1 MAKEFLQSSEWKN
14 FQASVGRKT
23 FNIPTSPQPSPYKGE
38 GEFGFHANIIE
49 HELAIVGKYFYI
61 PRGPI
66 MSVEAKFDFNE
77 LINLAKKNKA
87 GWIRIEP
94 KNEELL
100 EIIKKN
106 IKYKIQ
112 KSPHDV
118 QPKEIFVIDIAKSEE
133 ELLAEM
139 KPKTRYNIKL
149 AEKKGLK
156 IFNNNDEKYIKEFLR
171 LTKIMAKR
179 QGINPH
185 AENYYRKM
193 LETIPGDILKLYFAQ
208 YQGKIIA
215 ANLVIFFDK
224 TCIYLHGASDDN
236 FRNVMAP
243 YLLQWKQ
250 ICDAKKA
257 GCVQYDF
264 GGVKNSPHPNPLLSK
279 ERGRNAEE
287 SPSPYQGEGG
297 RRPDE
302 VNSWQGITKFKLG
315 FSPKTALTIF
325 PGSYDIIVDNKKYL
339 VYKILQKLK
348 NIF

>member
-1 MAKEFLQSSEWKN
+1 MWAKEWAWHCEVWERNNFMSKEFLQSSEWKN

-23 FNIPTSPQPSPYKGE
+23 FNISGE
-38 GEFGFHANIIE
+38 NFLANIIE

-66 MSVEAKFDFNE
+66 MSAEAKFDFNE

-139 KPKTRYNIKL
+139 KPKKRYNIKL

-257 GCVQYDF
+257 DCVQYDF
-264 GGVKNSPHPNPLLSK
+264 GGISTDK
-279 ERGRNAEE
+279 
-287 SPSPYQGEGG
+287 
-297 RRPDE
+297 
-302 VNSWQGITKFKLG
+302 WQGITKFKLG

-339 VYKILQKLK
+339 VYKILQKIK